1 MRFADP
7 LSVRAKAT
15 RVTVLFAASQRQG
28 ERESQE
34 DYFANFNDECF
45 AVADGVSGMPNGQV
59 AARLACE
66 TAIWA
71 YKIVR
76 LRPFYWGDKRLL
88 VKRIFRTTNI
98 TLWQKQREKGFEDGI
113 ATTLV
118 VCLLGDKSFWV
129 GSVGDSRAYHLTT
142 KGVLMSLVPDDLD
155 PSGKLTKVVGA
166 NRYGLVPHTGGKEFK
181 SGDTMLVV
189 TDGVWRYV
197 NHDDLTGLVK
207 NCGTT
212 TQSLTSTV
220 GEILQS
226 AQKAGSTDNMTAVI
240 IKRIIHS

>member
-28 ERESQE
+28 ERDAQE
-34 DYFANFNDECF
+34 DFFANFNDQCF
-45 AVADGVSGMPNGQV
+45 AVADGVGGMPNGQV

-66 TAIWA
+66 TAVWA

-98 TLWQKQREKGFEDGI
+98 TLWQKQREKGFEAGL

-118 VCLLGDKSFWV
+118 VCVLGEQSFWL

-166 NRYGLVPHTGGKEFK
+166 NRYGLVPHTIGKEFS
-181 SGDTMLVV
+181 SGDTMLLV
-189 TDGVWRYV
+189 TDGVWRYL
-197 NHDDLTGLVK
+197 DQEKLTTIVK
-207 NCGTT
+207 NCGATT
-212 TQSLTSTV
+212 ESLTSAV

-226 AQKAGSTDNMTAVI
+226 AKMAGSTDNMTAVI